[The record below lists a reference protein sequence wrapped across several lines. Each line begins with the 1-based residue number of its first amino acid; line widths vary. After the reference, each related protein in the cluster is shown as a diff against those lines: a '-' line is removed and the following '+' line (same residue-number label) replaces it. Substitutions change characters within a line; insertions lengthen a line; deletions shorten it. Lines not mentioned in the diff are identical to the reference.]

1 MSTPEISSLVKNK
14 LTNAIAILKL
24 IEDRDGPQALDKPG
38 GADLV
43 SYTTYEN
50 AAGVVRNMLEDLYNE
65 IKMRC
70 GHSVGDVRSLG
81 VTDLGWE
88 A

>member
-1 MSTPEISSLVKNK
+1 MSTPENSSLVKNK
-14 LTNAIAILKL
+14 LKNAIAILKL

-65 IKMRC
+65 IDRQDI
-70 GHSVGDVRSLG
+70 DVLIKAALVVEEDVVRP
-81 VTDLGWE
+81 
-88 A
+88 

>member
-1 MSTPEISSLVKNK
+1 VSTPENSSLVKNK
-14 LTNAIAILKL
+14 LKNAIAILKL

-65 IKMRC
+65 IDRQDI
-70 GHSVGDVRSLG
+70 DVLIKAALVVEEDVVRP
-81 VTDLGWE
+81 
-88 A
+88 

>member
-14 LTNAIAILKL
+14 LTNAITILKL

-65 IKMRC
+65 IDRQDIDGLIKAAL
-70 GHSVGDVRSLG
+70 VVKEDEVRP
-81 VTDLGWE
+81 
-88 A
+88 

>member
-1 MSTPEISSLVKNK
+1 
-14 LTNAIAILKL
+14 
-24 IEDRDGPQALDKPG
+24 LDKPG

-65 IKMRC
+65 IDRQDIDGLIKAAL
-70 GHSVGDVRSLG
+70 VVKEDEVRP
-81 VTDLGWE
+81 
-88 A
+88 